1 MGINSNLFPYLRCF
15 ALESKKCDELSGEI
29 LLIQTLL
36 QGYIDM
42 RQLFRLAPTAKQ
54 GSCI

>member
-1 MGINSNLFPYLRCF
+1 MGINSDLFPYLKCF
-15 ALESKKCDELSGEI
+15 ALKSKKCDELSGEI

-54 GSCI
+54 RSCI